1 MSVEEGVRGILDAKL
16 EKKENRR
23 MARPAGPGAP
33 KDAATGQ
40 LGLALGPTSGP
51 NRTMPFMEVVLKVS
65 RVALHKLMKWPGKS
79 PGLLGRHKI

>member
-1 MSVEEGVRGILDAKL
+1 
-16 EKKENRR
+16 

-65 RVALHKLMKWPGKS
+65 RVALHKLMKWLGKS
-79 PGLLGRHKI
+79 PGLLGRHKIWETGERPKNYLSSLQYRRAGIS